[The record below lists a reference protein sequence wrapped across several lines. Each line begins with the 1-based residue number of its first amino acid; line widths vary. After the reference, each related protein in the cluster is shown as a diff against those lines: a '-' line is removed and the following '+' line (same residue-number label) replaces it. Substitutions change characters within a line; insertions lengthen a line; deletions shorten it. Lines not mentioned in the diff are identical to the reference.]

1 MSLKAIIGEGG
12 VLGQN
17 PSISGSMPIYYSKQY
32 ARQTTIYGTARY
44 QNILIHVVLDPCLLL
59 WSRFHPPTYSVA

>member
-12 VLGQN
+12 VSGQN
-17 PSISGSMPIYYSKQY
+17 PSISGSKPIYYSKQY
-32 ARQTTIYGTARY
+32 ARQTTIYATARY